1 MAKNLTNNLT
11 FWSHCLQVDGSGH
24 SEQIAESFSRLQ
36 LFTKGCVNLS
46 IKYFYRRR
54 LLQLEQRLRHQCD
67 DHIFSRLHEL
77 LLPGEVFF
85 QISGRSEFVIFVVEK
100 FILFLIVL
108 LDNIVLRNCGDLWC
122 DCNWKKSVWNC
133 TIGKMMKWG
142 DAR

>member
-54 LLQLEQRLRHQCD
+54 LLQLEQRFLPNFRPIRIRHLR
-67 DHIFSRLHEL
+67 RR
-77 LLPGEVFF
+77 EVHP
-85 QISGRSEFVIFVVEK
+85 
-100 FILFLIVL
+100 L
-108 LDNIVLRNCGDLWC
+108 LDRL
-122 DCNWKKSVWNC
+122 
-133 TIGKMMKWG
+133 
-142 DAR
+142 A